1 MSMHSSLC
9 IYLCGILVSSEAC
22 CSNMTVSVC
31 FCLHECLPFVCVYV
45 CGSNFFASSEVRAE
59 TNGGGGHFKMCV
71 ALVEVSAAAYIDS
84 VNAPCAPGA
93 PAGSQRQTA

>member
-1 MSMHSSLC
+1 MSVFL
-9 IYLCGILVSSEAC
+9 L
-22 CSNMTVSVC
+22 
-31 FCLHECLPFVCVYV
+31 YV
-45 CGSNFFASSEVRAE
+45 CMFVAVMFASSEVRAE
-59 TNGGGGHFKMCV
+59 AMRRGGVHFKMCV